1 MTTPEAHEN
10 CSMCEMRRHEREAA
24 AGLRCLSCLQAFT
37 DPFINPDVFLP
48 ELCTGCGV
56 AARAPRVPR
65 VVAYGSAGP
74 YRGLEATGTEE
85 GGNRG

>member
-1 MTTPEAHEN
+1 MVTTPEEHCDT

-37 DPFINPDVFLP
+37 DPFINQDVFLP

-56 AARAPRVPR
+56 AARAPGVARN
-65 VVAYGSAGP
+65 VAYGGSS
-74 YRGLEATGTEE
+74 
-85 GGNRG
+85 